1 VLALHECV
9 AWPFHAAVDPIAAQ
23 SIAEPL
29 HSAVEPLHSAVEPLH
44 SAADPTGAGAALT
57 ETSCICV
64 WV

>member
-9 AWPFHAAVDPIAAQ
+9 ARPFHAAVDPIAAQ
-23 SIAEPL
+23 SIA
-29 HSAVEPLHSAVEPLH
+29 EPLHSAVEPLH